1 MNNRK
6 ILSGIAEIIGEADKI
21 VDITVAIDKLDK
33 IGLDNVNDELRSKEL
48 SEGAIARLQPI
59 IMLKGTNREKLAI
72 LKKELAASEIAMKG
86 IARWNLSWTASRS

>member
-1 MNNRK
+1 M
-6 ILSGIAEIIGEADKI
+6 
-21 VDITVAIDKLDK
+21 
-33 IGLDNVNDELRSKEL
+33 RSKNC

-59 IMLKGTNREKLAI
+59 IMLKGTNREKLAV